1 MSRTRKPRDI
11 TIRRGDTYRDVYTL
25 RASGA
30 AIDITSYTFLAQL
43 RESADSA
50 TILATFDID
59 VIDAAAGQFAMVLDA
74 ATTAA
79 LDTVAVSVA
88 AWDIQFTSPGGDV
101 VTFDGGVAR
110 LKSDVART

>member
-1 MSRTRKPRDI
+1 MSRKQRDI

-25 RASGA
+25 RANGV
-30 AIDITSYTFLAQL
+30 AIDITDYEFLAQL

-59 VIDAAAGQFAMVLDA
+59 VIDAEEGQFAMVLDA

-79 LDTVAVSVA
+79 LDTEDVRVA

-110 LKSDVART
+110 LKSDVARV